1 MIALLT
7 AALPYLV
14 QGGIAL
20 AGYIAGRIHQAHKQ
34 KASAA
39 QAANTNQ

>member
-1 MIALLT
+1 VIALLT

-20 AGYIAGRIHQAHKQ
+20 AGYLAGRWHAARIAK
-34 KASAA
+34 KAK
-39 QAANTNQ
+39 